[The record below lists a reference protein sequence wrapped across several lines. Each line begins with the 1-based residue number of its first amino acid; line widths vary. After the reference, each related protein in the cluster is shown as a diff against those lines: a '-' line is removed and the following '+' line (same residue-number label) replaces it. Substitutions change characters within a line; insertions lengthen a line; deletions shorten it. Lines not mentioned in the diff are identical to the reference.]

1 MEPSR
6 IRVLI
11 VDDQE
16 MVRAGIAAIL
26 AREASISVVAEA
38 SSGEEAVGSFRLHRP
53 DVTLIDLTM
62 PGIDGVATMRAI
74 RQEFPDSRFVVL
86 TVHSGD
92 EDIHRALEAGA
103 QAYILKTAGSAE
115 LLDTVRAVH
124 LGLRRLS
131 PQAAERLHEYPV
143 PAHLTPREIE
153 VVRLLARGLAN
164 KEIAAE
170 LHLSETTIKWF
181 VKNIL
186 EKLGVNDRTAAVT
199 TAMER
204 GILHFP

>member
-74 RQEFPDSRFVVL
+74 RREFPDSRFIVL

-131 PQAAERLHEYPV
+131 PQAAERVHEYP
-143 PAHLTPREIE
+143 
-153 VVRLLARGLAN
+153 
-164 KEIAAE
+164 
-170 LHLSETTIKWF
+170 
-181 VKNIL
+181 
-186 EKLGVNDRTAAVT
+186 
-199 TAMER
+199 
-204 GILHFP
+204 FPLI